1 MPRPIFR
8 RLALYLLLIILPMVL
23 VSCGGD
29 EVVDSGKVKATAKM
43 PRPKKVVKKK
53 VEKKKALSEVVYKDG
68 DVPVRSALR
77 NPFQSYI
84 IPAAATEIGEER
96 IRGPLECCEIGLF
109 RLMAVISG
117 IDNPRALI
125 MAPDGKK
132 YITKKGDLIG
142 LKAGKIVKIAT
153 NKVVVEERFKDS
165 AGGKVLKEFV
175 EIKLPSGDTKK
186 K

>member
-1 MPRPIFR
+1 MSRPICK
-8 RLALYLLLIILPMVL
+8 RLAIFLFVIILPMAL

-29 EVVDSGKVKATAKM
+29 EAANSDNVRATVKM

-53 VEKKKALSEVVYKDG
+53 AEKKTVKTVAVSKNGAPVV
-68 DVPVRSALR
+68 REALR
-77 NPFQSYI
+77 NPFQSYML
-84 IPAAATEIGEER
+84 PAEVIGEER
-96 IRGPLECCEIGLF
+96 VRGPLECCEIGLF

-142 LKAGKIVKIAT
+142 LKSGKIVKIAK
-153 NKVVVEERFKDS
+153 NKIVVEERFKDS
-165 AGGKVLKEFV
+165 TVGKVVKEFV
-175 EIKLPSGDTKK
+175 EIKLPSSEDKK
-186 K
+186 R